1 MLSIGFQR
9 SPLKREALRTS
20 AAPPDS
26 CLWACSM
33 EGANLLPKFTPASK
47 RQNETAPVFIRVG
60 KSLGSE
66 AYDVNVGENIWK
78 LNNAKETP

>member
-1 MLSIGFQR
+1 
-9 SPLKREALRTS
+9 
-20 AAPPDS
+20 
-26 CLWACSM
+26 M